1 VRGAGSTIQQNRVAG
16 GYVTKVALMQKP
28 NPTHEPLWPWQ
39 KAPARPSLVR
49 LGKGHTA
56 RAWILNLVQLGHW
69 LTSLAVLSVA
79 WVAFRQ
85 ADVLVAQLGTRWQV
99 FTLLISILLP
109 TATSVAPILSHA
121 REQWQLTPPAG
132 LNGCSDGHDPVL
144 RSLAYRLLFSGLTL
158 SQLLLTLA
166 VFGPRP
172 ALVVLLLLLCLVVVA
187 GPSRP
192 LVPWRHAGV
201 LLIPISL
208 PLALAMGASVVLSA
222 AAYWQLLAPGLD
234 QAGWPEGLALLPLI
248 CSGAGGALE
257 ATQAETT
264 YNQWW
269 HLVAVLVLSG
279 GSLLYG
285 LLLALAS

>member
-1 VRGAGSTIQQNRVAG
+1 MQQRQPPMQQPKSTD
-16 GYVTKVALMQKP
+16 
-28 NPTHEPLWPWQ
+28 EPLWPWQ

-49 LGKGHTA
+49 LGQGHTA

-85 ADVLVAQLGTRWQV
+85 ADGLEAQLGTRWQV

-109 TATSVAPILSHA
+109 TATSVAPILTHA
-121 REQWQLTPPAG
+121 REQWQVVPPAG
-132 LNGCSDGHDPVL
+132 VNGCSDGHDPVL

-172 ALVVLLLLLCLVVVA
+172 ALLALVLVLCLVVVA

-192 LVPWRHAGV
+192 MVPWRHAGV

-208 PLALAMGASVVLSA
+208 PLALSMGASVMLSA
-222 AAYWQLLAPGLD
+222 AAYWELLAPGLE
-234 QAGWPEGLALLPLI
+234 QAGWPEALALLPLV

-269 HLVAVLVLSG
+269 HLVAVVVLTA
-279 GSLLYG
+279 GSLLYA
-285 LLLALAS
+285 LLLAVVS